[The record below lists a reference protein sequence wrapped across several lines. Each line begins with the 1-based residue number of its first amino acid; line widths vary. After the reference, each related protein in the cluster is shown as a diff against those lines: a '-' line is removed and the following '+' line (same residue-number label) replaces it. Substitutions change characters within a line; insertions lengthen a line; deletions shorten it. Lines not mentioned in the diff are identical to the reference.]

1 MEASE
6 STARSWRTNGTNAE
20 DSAVVVHE
28 EQTDS
33 SPIRE
38 QWEAARASGQTM
50 EKTWRLTVLILPV
63 IICIKCI
70 FYNILIISFGLLFE
84 KVLSSKQIP
93 ELFHVIDWF
102 TIYNSVFWYSTY
114 FLHSIKDSYSEI
126 ANSTSFH
133 FSFSLKCPLDY
144 SNSDTVT
151 MFMYYLLV
159 IVWNQAKD
167 NVETS

>member
-1 MEASE
+1 MAHC
-6 STARSWRTNGTNAE
+6 GTKAE

-28 EQTDS
+28 EKSGS
-33 SPIRE
+33 SPKRE

-50 EKTWRLTVLILPV
+50 QKTRRLTVLILPV

-70 FYNILIISFGLLFE
+70 LYNILIISFGWLFE
-84 KVLSSKQIP
+84 KILSSKQIP
-93 ELFHVIDWF
+93 ELFHVIHWF
-102 TIYNSVFWYSTY
+102 TIYNSVFLYFTY
-114 FLHSIKDSYSEI
+114 FLHSIKDSYSEG
-126 ANSTSFH
+126 ANFTSFH
-133 FSFSLKCPLDY
+133 FSFSWKFPLDY
-144 SNSDTVT
+144 SNSNTST